1 MTRAIAGRPRRCAPR
16 DGAAWLRRG
25 VGVAAF
31 LLAAGCGREATGP
44 GPTLPGEGP
53 PTFVREFGRRGTINT
68 DFAGLVAGDAG
79 QVWVT
84 QTYPARLWN
93 FDADGRVLHRFD
105 LQPLAA
111 TGVFLRPG
119 RVARGPDGSFWIIDD
134 NRNVLLHVAPDG
146 GSLTTIADG
155 GDPYGRLGDLQGVAV
170 NSEGRVY
177 VLDADARRVLV
188 YSPQGER
195 LFQFGRRGVAAG
207 TFEYPRGLVLDAA
220 GDVYLFDAEFAAVLH
235 FRSDGT
241 FVDRWARPG
250 YAPEELSDVS
260 EMGPGPDG
268 SLCFSGG
275 YSPIRLFT
283 RDGVF
288 LRAVT
293 VQVECDGRRA
303 WKAVAP
309 VVLATGDYLALDDCK
324 EAVHRFD
331 AAGHFIT
338 RFSGSDA
345 EAYSVG
351 RVGQVALDERG
362 HAYTVDHYRGT
373 VLEFDASGERVRGPD
388 LMAESPYDPYAGVSS
403 IAFDGQGGFYRV
415 ISYETLILRTPLDGG
430 GTDTLSVRLPGDLY
444 DHRPSRLAVDEQ
456 GRLFVAVEPGQIRVF
471 DRAGSSLAA
480 WEIDLPADLGGPAP
494 GAYHADLVD
503 LRLAPDGTLWVLDR
517 DVRRLVHYG
526 PLGQPLGDIRFVWE
540 GVEAVRDPLSFALSP
555 DGQYVDVVNGANGK
569 IYRFTLA
576 GQYLYRWGSAGQE
589 PGAFCYPTSI
599 AWDARG
605 NLYVADGDC
614 ARVNVYAY

>member
-1 MTRAIAGRPRRCAPR
+1 MTRAIAERSRHGSVH
-16 DGAAWLRRG
+16 GGVAWFRRG
-25 VGVAAF
+25 VGVAAL

-44 GPTLPGEGP
+44 GRTLPGEGP

-79 QVWVT
+79 DVWVT

-93 FDADGRVLHRFD
+93 FDADGRVLRRFD

-119 RVARGPDGSFWIIDD
+119 RVARAPDGSFWIIDD
-134 NRNVLLHVAPDG
+134 NRNVLLHVAADG
-146 GSLTTIADG
+146 GALATIADG
-155 GDPYGRLGDLQGVAV
+155 GDPYGRIGDLQSVAV

-177 VLDADARRVLV
+177 LLDADARRVLV

-195 LFQFGRRGVAAG
+195 LFQLGRRGVAEGA
-207 TFEYPRGLVLDAA
+207 FESPRGLVVDAS

-250 YAPEELSDVS
+250 YAPEELSDVT
-260 EMGPGPDG
+260 ELGPGPGG

-275 YSPIRLFT
+275 YTPIKLFT

-288 LRAVT
+288 QRAVT
-293 VQVECDGRRA
+293 VRVECDGRRA
-303 WKAVAP
+303 RMAVGP
-309 VVLATGDYLALDDCK
+309 VVLATGDYFILDDCNA
-324 EAVHRFD
+324 AVHRFD

-351 RVGQVALDERG
+351 WVTQVALDERG
-362 HAYTVDHYRGT
+362 HAYTVDRYSGA
-373 VLEFDASGERVRGPD
+373 VLDFDATGERVPRPD
-388 LMAESPYDPYAGVSS
+388 LVAESPYDPYAGVTS
-403 IAFDGQGGFYRV
+403 IAFDGQGGFYRAL
-415 ISYETLILRTPLDGG
+415 SYDPMILRTPIAGG
-430 GTDTLSVRLPGDLY
+430 RTDTLSVRLPGDLY
-444 DHRPSRLAVDEQ
+444 DHRPTRLAVDEQ
-456 GRLFVAVEPGQIRVF
+456 GRLFVAVDPGQIRVF
-471 DRAGSSLAA
+471 DRAGSFLAA
-480 WEIDLPADLGGPAP
+480 WELELPADLGGPAP
-494 GAYHADLVD
+494 SWYHADVAD
-503 LRLAPDGTLWVLDR
+503 LRLAPDGTLWVLDQAL
-517 DVRRLVHYG
+517 RRLVHYD
-526 PLGQPLGDIRFVWE
+526 PLGRLLGDVRFEWE
-540 GVEAVRDPLSFALSP
+540 GVEAVREPLSFALSP

-569 IYRFTLA
+569 IYRFTMA
-576 GQYLYRWGSAGQE
+576 GQYLYRWGSPGEA
-589 PGAFCYPTSI
+589 PGALCDPTSI

-614 ARVNVYAY
+614 ERVNVYAY